1 MTFCYPQPLT
11 ACLVLTCLSA
21 SAFAEEIRLFN
32 GHNLDGWT
40 CDISKDDLTI
50 DDLWSVAD
58 GILFCKGRPQA
69 VLRTVDEYENYRI
82 RLQWRWP
89 ERGGNN
95 GLLVHCT
102 KPRELAIW
110 PKSLEVQLAH
120 KNAGDFW
127 VIGTEID
134 VPNEESRVKGRRHI
148 NLTDDSEKPIG
159 EWNTLEVECRGDK
172 VTVFVNG
179 VLVNEGTNSTAT
191 SGAIC
196 LQAEGTPIEYRDIVL
211 TPLAAE

>member
-1 MTFCYPQPLT
+1 MTFCYPQLLT
-11 ACLVLTCLSA
+11 ACLVLTGLSA
-21 SAFAEEIRLFN
+21 SAFAEEVRLFN
-32 GHNLDGWT
+32 GQNLDGWT
-40 CDISKDDLTI
+40 CDISQDGLTI

-58 GILFCKGRPQA
+58 GVLSCKGRPQA

-89 ERGGNN
+89 KRGGNN

-102 KPRELAIW
+102 KPREFAIW

-148 NLTDDSEKPIG
+148 NLTDDSEKPLG
-159 EWNTLEVECRGDK
+159 EWNTLEVECRGAT
-172 VTVFVNG
+172 VTVYVNG

-191 SGAIC
+191 RGAIC

-211 TPLAAE
+211 MPLAAE